1 MSQDYSRTVLTFRDE
16 HSGGCNLYTRVLKSP
31 QMISPFG
38 QEPIS
43 ARVSVIMSVVPLLLE
58 PHNRVGSLS
67 PSERYTKDSHH
78 EPPDNDT
85 FNSTSPLHS
94 TNNSCLYVR
103 SDQCLSLNL
112 PPRLGAAIGGGSM
125 PRLRGRPTIGY
136 LLCSSRALEMDDG
149 CL

>member
-1 MSQDYSRTVLTFRDE
+1 MVVTCTPAN
-16 HSGGCNLYTRVLKSP
+16 GSP
-31 QMISPFG
+31 RMISPLV
-38 QEPIS
+38 QDSIR
-43 ARVSVIMSVVPLLLE
+43 ARPSGIMSVAPLLLE
-58 PHNRVGSLS
+58 PHNRVRSLS
-67 PSERYTKDSHH
+67 RSERYTKDSHH

-85 FNSTSPLHS
+85 FNSTSPHHS
-94 TNNSCLYVR
+94 TNNSCFYVP

-112 PPRLGAAIGGGSM
+112 PPWLGAAIGGGIM